1 MFETSKA
8 RTASLFV
15 TLPTASTT
23 KIMAALVVLEKADL
37 DGEVTV
43 SVDAGLQQCRPLL
56 PGDTP
61 RVREQLMDNL
71 TSSGDDAA

>member
-37 DGEVTV
+37 DEEVTV

-61 RVREQLMDNL
+61 SVREQLMDNL

>member
-1 MFETSKA
+1 
-8 RTASLFV
+8 
-15 TLPTASTT
+15 
-23 KIMAALVVLEKADL
+23 MAALVVLEKADL

-56 PGDTP
+56 PGDTS